1 MNKIEFNEL
10 VREFGEEI
18 YSFEKFL
25 KDCYITE
32 VSYITLFNSFLKE
45 INILTLENQLIKD
58 SLEKLASGIEIEEV
72 RKFVIEQKQQ
82 LTRTIASLVERDNY
96 YKRVYDNTSPYFP
109 NGNKE
114 LEDLYHD
121 YCINHHP
128 AVRAIITKP
137 EEEIYNNLKRLYSEN
152 EYDAFVKYLEEKKS
166 LFDNREIPQDK
177 YNDVSLH
184 YYRLRKNMVGQ
195 RNNMMNQLPYKK
207 KEVFKDEMSIA
218 SEEAELR
225 IQIKKLKELNDAL
238 HKDLEKNTDLIIK
251 L

>member
-58 SLEKLASGIEIEEV
+58 SLEKIASGIEIEEV

-177 YNDVSLH
+177 YKKNLPKVIAKYILDKYSIKNN
-184 YYRLRKNMVGQ
+184 YYDILDDITLKYIEIKDNKAYLAKNNGYYEYFQ
-195 RNNMMNQLPYKK
+195 KGNEPLTYY
-207 KEVFKDEMSIA
+207 
-218 SEEAELR
+218 
-225 IQIKKLKELNDAL
+225 
-238 HKDLEKNTDLIIK
+238 KDLIK
-251 L
+251 A